1 MVRVVRGA
9 GRKSGACQSLAVAC
23 LRRAQSKFSR
33 ARSAPTANAAFFLR
47 RSYYRSFSHNVRI
60 LASSVIAILTNSAR
74 RNCEKLVIHPAATL
88 RACGVFVLRVEVAAG
103 ETALR
108 VHAHRHA
115 RNTRGLCFVV
125 PRCRPRAACLS
136 LNAPQHACRSGD
148 NGVERVQGRAEVARF
163 QRHLPWYRGTWYVG
177 IACG

>member
-1 MVRVVRGA
+1 MLRAEQAKKGPCR
-9 GRKSGACQSLAVAC
+9 SLAVAC

-33 ARSAPTANAAFFLR
+33 ARSAPRGNAAFFLR
-47 RSYYRSFSHNVRI
+47 RSCDAVFTQRTHLSI
-60 LASSVIAILTNSAR
+60 LCDSYLDEFR
-74 RNCEKLVIHPAATL
+74 PPRNCESLIIHPAAL
-88 RACGVFVLRVEVAAG
+88 RAACGVFVLRVEVAAG

-108 VHAHRHA
+108 VHAHRHT

-136 LNAPQHACRSGD
+136 LDAPQHACRSGD